1 MNNASKWFLGILS
14 LFIGLAILIF
24 ALSIY
29 TFTTAFVDVTRVDE
43 NEFTSGTTTESVAVV
58 ELNDVIL
65 TSEEIVRQ
73 LRKYQKNKLV
83 KAIVLRVNSP
93 GGGVAPSQEI
103 YDEVRKTRDAGKPV
117 VVSMSSV
124 AASGGYYVALG
135 ASKIVAN
142 SGTITGSI
150 GVISQFTNFSN
161 LMKKIGIENTTI
173 KSGKFKDSG
182 SPFREMDEE
191 DKAYFQSAIDDVYGQ
206 FVEAVAKERKLP
218 IESVRAIA
226 DGRIYTGTQAYRLK
240 LIDTLGTFQTAIRI
254 AGVLGKIS
262 GDPRIVKEHKPKPLF
277 EQLMGSRFYQ
287 KIENVTPP
295 FQPSSFIEYR
305 LLEK

>member
-58 ELNDVIL
+58 ELNDVII

>member
-43 NEFTSGTTTESVAVV
+43 NEFTSGTTTESIAVV
-58 ELNDVIL
+58 ELNDVII

-182 SPFREMDEE
+182 SPFREMNEE
-191 DKAYFQSAIDDVYGQ
+191 DKAYFQSAIDDVYDQ

-218 IESVRAIA
+218 VESVRAIA

-240 LIDTLGTFQTAIRI
+240 LIDTLGSFQTAIRI